1 MSSHASSSRHHLRSH
16 IKREPLVSL
25 ALTAFLPNVSSLP
38 LPSPISLPSKRG
50 PSTFDSPSS
59 PGGGGGKARKVSR
72 TEKDGTE
79 TIRKT
84 RSAKELRSQYRNT
97 SVDVDMG
104 AVVTPRVKHVL
115 ERDDLGTGKSPARR
129 LFSGMMGKEESRI
142 SGISGAIATPT
153 HSPSGRK
160 LAPSPPIFDSPSSS
174 SRSSFASSST
184 SANASVSAIEID
196 VQAQP
201 EYMMDQEV
209 GDVHDCGFI
218 IHEDIAGVNPTGVDQ
233 NGHDHGLRTPRSR
246 RRTPGLEGSN
256 PSAKFVISA
265 PASPASSILDL
276 EDQENIPPPPYTSL
290 PPYSPSNSKSRAQSH
305 SVKSTPSKYSTTS
318 TSTDDE
324 IVSLYLSAPWTH
336 TPSSTSG
343 SGTRRRERS
352 KLVNEVLLLRG
363 ETMSMG
369 DKMDVN
375 MVHGEN
381 DGEGEELTPGREF
394 GSGAGA
400 AIGEGRKRLAMEV
413 DMA

>member
-1 MSSHASSSRHHLRSH
+1 MSSHASSSRHHLRSNAR
-16 IKREPLVSL
+16 REPLVSL
-25 ALTAFLPNVSSLP
+25 ALTSFLPDVSS

-59 PGGGGGKARKVSR
+59 PGGKARKVSR
-72 TEKDGTE
+72 TEKDGSE

-84 RSAKELRSQYRNT
+84 RSAKELRSQYRT
-97 SVDVDMG
+97 QTPAGGIVDDS

-129 LFSGMMGKEESRI
+129 LFVGMAGKEEQRV

-160 LAPSPPIFDSPSSS
+160 LAPSPPILDSPSSS
-174 SRSSFASSST
+174 RSSLPSSST
-184 SANASVSAIEID
+184 SAIDVD

-201 EYMMDQEV
+201 EYSSDQED

-218 IHEDIAGVNPTGVDQ
+218 IYQDDDGVNRTITSQ
-233 NGHDHGLRTPRSR
+233 ATEYGLRTPRSS
-246 RRTPGLEGSN
+246 RRT
-256 PSAKFVISA
+256 AKPDSIKRSTNIIISA
-265 PASPASSILDL
+265 PGTPDSSSSILDV

-290 PPYSPSNSKSRAQSH
+290 PPYSPSKSRSH
-305 SVKSTPSKYSTTS
+305 SAQSTPSKFSTTS

-352 KLVNEVLLLRG
+352 KLMNEVRLLRG
-363 ETMSMG
+363 ETMSE
-369 DKMDVN
+369 KMDIDLE
-375 MVHGEN
+375 GGD
-381 DGEGEELTPGREF
+381 DGDGEELTPGKK
-394 GSGAGA
+394 GGGA
-400 AIGEGRKRLAMEV
+400 AIIEGRKRLAMEV